1 MDAGTADSSKVAS
14 EAPQPTHINV
24 HIHEESALAQ
34 LLLTGCSLLRIPA
47 TATAT
52 SATTQTLGSSR
63 LLVASWVV
71 QIVLG
76 LLSGVLGGFLYIL
89 MCYRLCSSGAAIWT
103 GPVAVLA
110 GAAAF
115 VYEKQGG
122 ICWALLR
129 TLLTLAAF
137 CTAIAA
143 IVIGA
148 GNFSEYHNSWTM
160 SSDYICEA
168 SSSNWHV
175 TPPST
180 LSPKPERQRLC
191 ISQVNMLKNL
201 SVSLQSMLL
210 GVWVLLLLA
219 SLVPLCLYCWKRFSI
234 KEGCL
239 PLPLLEKRPE
249 EAAGSKGALALLLL
263 SIHI

>member
-1 MDAGTADSSKVAS
+1 MDSGTVDSGKMAS
-14 EAPQPTHINV
+14 EGPQPTHINV
-24 HIHEESALAQ
+24 HIHQESALAK
-34 LLLTGCSLLRIPA
+34 LLLSGCSLPRLPA
-47 TATAT
+47 TTT
-52 SATTQTLGSSR
+52 SSTSQTLGSSR

-89 MCYRLCSSGAAIWT
+89 KCYRLCSSGAALWT
-103 GPVAVLA
+103 GAVALLA

-148 GNFSEYHNSWTM
+148 DNFHEYLYRGDM
-160 SSDYICEA
+160 DSDYLCED
-168 SSSNWHV
+168 SSSNWHI

-180 LSPKPERQRLC
+180 LSPEPERQNLC

-201 SVSLQSMLL
+201 NINLQSMLL

-219 SLVPLCLYCWKRFSI
+219 SVAPLCLYCWKRFSI
-234 KEGCL
+234 KEVSFCAFGAAR
-239 PLPLLEKRPE
+239 LLRGERNGE
-249 EAAGSKGALALLLL
+249 
-263 SIHI
+263 

>member
-103 GPVAVLA
+103 GPV
-110 GAAAF
+110 
-115 VYEKQGG
+115 
-122 ICWALLR
+122 ALLR